1 MPIHS
6 FYRSPSQSQ
15 DEFHD
20 PPTNLEMIDG
30 SFNSNPFLTI
40 VLVTSM
46 LNQTNGQKV
55 TDNH

>member
-20 PPTNLEMIDG
+20 PPTNLELMDG
-30 SFNSNPFLTI
+30 SFNSNPFLTT

-55 TDNH
+55 TD